1 MLSLIPSFSTIY
13 HSLWIYT
20 QKISFWGLLEKK
32 NNAARNQK
40 DKKLFSVLISVII
53 STVGDVF
60 PQSPSW
66 FLSINAV
73 DVCKKKKKKK
83 VNQFMSYSQEPRA
96 LWHNDIML
104 NSIKVKQYT
113 ADLALVSDFSLTEE
127 VTRLWKKNTPVKWEA
142 ASGSLPIT
150 LRMCQD
156 WSVFCLSVIWVV
168 LHITGLNGFKLM
180 GLNFSD
186 IFWKGFYI

>member
-1 MLSLIPSFSTIY
+1 MRHAIRKIRSFFLYLYLLSSALWGMYS
-13 HSLWIYT
+13 HSL
-20 QKISFWGLLEKK
+20 QADFCLLMLLMF
-32 NNAARNQK
+32 A
-40 DKKLFSVLISVII
+40 
-53 STVGDVF
+53 
-60 PQSPSW
+60 
-66 FLSINAV
+66 
-73 DVCKKKKKKK
+73 KKKKKK

-113 ADLALVSDFSLTEE
+113 ADLALVSESSLTEE